1 MSSKDLLFFVTDVD
15 FAKKMP
21 FS

>member
-15 FAKKMP
+15 FARKMP
-21 FS
+21 LS